1 MELIRPASELRSSV
15 PFDHP
20 LDQAHLDIDD
30 KKRANLLAWRG
41 QFSPQFV
48 QAILENYAD
57 KDDVVL
63 DPFVGSGTVLVE
75 SASLGHEAFGYE
87 VNPAA
92 ELLAKVYTFA
102 SYSRKE
108 RKSLISSTD
117 SYLSKFIPLGLPLFE
132 QGGVSSNDG
141 RSITPLISNLNQL
154 KNCDVKTLVEALI
167 VKLDLRDHSIS
178 TEFFWSKWNALRQ
191 LVETLP
197 QAKKTISVS
206 LGDARYLPL
215 DKSIIDFVLTSP
227 PYINV
232 FNYHHNYRASVEMLG
247 WKPLVSAKSEIG
259 ANRKFRQNRFLTVI
273 QYCIDMSLSLS
284 ELVRVCRDTARMVFV
299 VGRESNVHRTA
310 FFNGAILRQLA
321 EDVVGIQTTLQQE
334 RKFQNKFGNTIK
346 EDILHFIPRGAI
358 PPSPALIISRA
369 REIGEEMLLIARQTV
384 PADRRKYLEEAISR
398 LQDIEPSPQF
408 IPSQAKGSWH
418 NQHHT

>member
-1 MELIRPASELRSSV
+1 MELIRSASESRGSV
-15 PFDHP
+15 SFDQP

-48 QAILENYAD
+48 QTILENYAD
-57 KDDVVL
+57 KADVVL
-63 DPFVGSGTVLVE
+63 DPFAGSGTVLIE
-75 SASLGHEAFGYE
+75 SAHLGHKAFGYE

-117 SYLSKFIPLGLPLFE
+117 SYLSQFIPLGLPLFE
-132 QGGVSSNDG
+132 QGSISSNNG
-141 RSITPLISNLNQL
+141 IPITSLISNLTQL
-154 KNCDVKTLVEALI
+154 KNRDVKALVEALI
-167 VKLDLRDHSIS
+167 VKLDLKDHSIP
-178 TEFFWSKWNALRQ
+178 TEFFWSKWNELR
-191 LVETLP
+191 LLIEALP

-215 DKSIIDFVLTSP
+215 DDSVIDFVLTSP

-273 QYCIDMSLSLS
+273 QYCIDMSLSLA
-284 ELVRVCRDTARMVFV
+284 ELVRVCRDTARVVFV

-310 FFNGAILRQLA
+310 FFNGAILRRLA

-346 EDILHFIPRGAI
+346 EDILHFIPRDAT
-358 PPSPALIISRA
+358 PPGSDLIISQA
-369 REIGEEMLLIARQTV
+369 REIGEEVLSIARQAV
-384 PADRRKYLEEAISR
+384 PTDRRKYLEDAISR
-398 LQDIEPSPQF
+398 AQDIEPSPQF
-408 IPSQAKGSWH
+408 VPSQAKESWH
-418 NQHHT
+418 YQHRT